1 MANDN
6 LKKPESDS
14 KVPLTQEEKDKR
26 KKIIILIGLIILV
39 LAILIGTAY
48 YFSSKEKDNDD
59 GKDKNPGNVVKPI
72 EKDDDTKKP
81 EPVVDNNTNNVIV
94 YRPVKRPEPV
104 IPPVQE
110 TPTTITGSEED
121 SLISIDFDEETN
133 TINVSGTSKYVAK
146 VNENFGSGFNNIVQ
160 VKITLNSKYK
170 REDIKDITVTT
181 DVTNGKKN
189 YFLDDV
195 QEDEDGNLYFYWLQ
209 AVGKTLDL
217 MPKLTIN
224 YGDGMLEE
232 YVMDLSNISIQTPL
246 ENGADLAQ
254 ALVSTDGNKV
264 VVGGIE
270 LNLDYKLTILEEVPV
285 KTDEETKDDGT
296 SLASAEI
303 QDENQSTQNPA
314 NVTDPSNLDSTN
326 PSDEVKEATDKDYI
340 LKVTGIDELDAYTEE
355 AAIKLGFKG
364 YKYIIAVKLYAPEGF
379 KNTQENISKI
389 VFEKSHVDEEGTT
402 LENITSSQSTLKLL
416 KEGDRYY
423 IIVMMAVD
431 GVYPGNNPYVSID
444 WDGDGNEHG
453 TSRYIFDF
461 SEFNYVDPEVP
472 ETPTNP
478 ENPPIQTEGDG
489 NSGTQ
494 DSEDLDTSNQ
504 SGSVSGNGD
513 VTNDDETLNEDE
525 EKLTVLSDD
534 ADDNQDKEDEA
545 LDEDATPNEET
556 DTQDGDITPDGNE
569 NVASNNPV
577 PSGENIGSNALE
589 ANQNIENN

>member
-26 KKIIILIGLIILV
+26 KKIIILIGLIVLV
-39 LAILIGTAY
+39 LAILIGTSY

-81 EPVVDNNTNNVIV
+81 EPVVDNNNTNNVIV

-110 TPTTITGSEED
+110 IPTTITGSEED
-121 SLISIDFDEETN
+121 SSISVDFDEETN

-170 REDIKDITVTT
+170 REDVKDITVTT

-195 QEDEDGNLYFYWLQ
+195 QEDENGNLYFYWLQ

-224 YGDGMLEE
+224 YGDGTLEE

-246 ENGADLAQ
+246 ENGSDLAQ

-270 LNLDYKLTILEEVPV
+270 LNLDYKLTILEEVSV
-285 KTDEETKDDGT
+285 KTDEATKDDET
-296 SLASAEI
+296 VMMANDV
-303 QDENQSTQNPA
+303 QDENQSTQNPDD
-314 NVTDPSNLDSTN
+314 VTDPNPDLTN

-340 LKVTGIDELDAYTEE
+340 LKVTGIDEENAYTEE

-379 KNTQENISKI
+379 EDTSENISKI
-389 VFEKSHVDEEGTT
+389 VFEKSAVDEEGTT
-402 LENITSSQSTLKLL
+402 VENITSSQSTLKLL

-478 ENPPIQTEGDG
+478 ENPPIKTEGDE
-489 NSGTQ
+489 NPGTQ
-494 DSEDLDTSNQ
+494 GSENLGTSSQ
-504 SGSVSGNGD
+504 SGNVSGNGD
-513 VTNDDETLNEDE
+513 VTGDDETLDEE
-525 EKLTVLSDD
+525 EKLTALSGDTDD
-534 ADDNQDKEDEA
+534 EEDKED
-545 LDEDATPNEET
+545 DASI
-556 DTQDGDITPDGNE
+556 DD
-569 NVASNNPV
+569 AA
-577 PSGENIGSNALE
+577 PSGETETQGGDTTPSGTLDVTPDATVPSVEDTGSNAPE
-589 ANQNIENN
+589 VNQLTENN